1 MQSWLPFFVI
11 VTALAVVVQMAVLVA
26 LYFELRRMNE
36 RTTRIANDLHARVSP
51 ILMRLQVLVDEVQP
65 RVSSMVADASEIAHL
80 ARGQAQKVDR
90 VFTEAADRLR
100 LQLVR
105 ADRILTGV
113 LESIEDSG
121 SKLRHRLWGPVHNAS
136 AFIKGVK
143 TGLEFFRSQRRPQE
157 RNNDPQQD
165 EGLFI

>member
-11 VTALAVVVQMAVLVA
+11 VTALAVVLQMAILLA
-26 LYFELRRMNE
+26 LYVQFKRTNE
-36 RTTRIANDLHARVSP
+36 RAMRIANDLHARVSP
-51 ILMRLQVLVDEVQP
+51 ILTRLQVLVDDVQP
-65 RVSSMVADASEIAHL
+65 RISSMVADASEITHL

-113 LESIEDSG
+113 LESIEESG
-121 SKLRHRLWGPVHNAS
+121 SKLRHRLWEPVHNAS

-143 TGLEFFRSQRRPQE
+143 TGLEFFRSQRRPRE
-157 RNNDPQQD
+157 RDSESQQD